1 MAGDGFEPVLAWL
14 CEREVTPVQHIFTL
28 CNNLFYAQVNRKT
41 ELNITLILCSK
52 QSYLGTYHLKELAIK
67 VSCIDSLF
75 QQSICKI
82 FFTYVLTSPCPCVI
96 NYFLFQQCDQIWR
109 NIAHFGKILTVFY
122 NVLWAYLLFGII
134 LILLWTKL
142 LDNILLQ

>member
-96 NYFLFQQCDQIWR
+96 NYFLFHQCDQIWR
-109 NIAHFGKILTVFY
+109 NIATLAKFWQSFTMFCGLIY
-122 NVLWAYLLFGII
+122 YLA
-134 LILLWTKL
+134 
-142 LDNILLQ
+142 